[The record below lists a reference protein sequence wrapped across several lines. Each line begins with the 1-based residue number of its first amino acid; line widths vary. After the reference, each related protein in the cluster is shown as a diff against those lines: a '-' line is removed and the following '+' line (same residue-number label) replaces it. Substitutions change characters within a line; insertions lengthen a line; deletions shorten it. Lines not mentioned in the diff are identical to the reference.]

1 MNLAKDHAIA
11 AISRAHAEL
20 NTALEQIEHL
30 PAFDL
35 GTVGF
40 AAHALNNYLTVI
52 NGTAQLLEHAL
63 QNCGEEET
71 LRWLQ
76 ALVHT
81 SDLMTRT
88 VHQLMSMSA
97 SASDAF
103 KFREV
108 DLPTL
113 VERACNYYRRIA
125 ERKQIAVVFHNSAE
139 SPEVW
144 ADPVA
149 VAAALDNL
157 LSNAVKYSPRCR
169 TVHVDVQTEPR
180 HLVCRVRDEGPGI
193 HPAERDKLFQRGVR
207 LSARPTGDEPSTGYG
222 LAVAKELITKI
233 GGEIWHETPSAG
245 GACFAFRLPLERRM

>member
-52 NGTAQLLEHAL
+52 NGTAQMLQEAL
-63 QNCGEEET
+63 QNCGEDEV

-76 ALVHT
+76 ALTHT
-81 SDLMTRT
+81 SELMTHT

-97 SASDAF
+97 SASEAF
-103 KFREV
+103 KFREM

-113 VERACNYYRRIA
+113 VERACTYYRRIA
-125 ERKQIAVVFHNSAE
+125 ERKQIAIVFQNLATS
-139 SPEVW
+139 SQVW

-157 LSNAVKYSPRCR
+157 LSNAVKYSPRFK
-169 TVHVDVQTEPR
+169 TVHVEVQSEPE

-193 HPAERDKLFQRGVR
+193 DPAERERLFQKGVR
-207 LSARPTGDEPSTGYG
+207 LSTRPTGDEPSTGFG
-222 LAVAKELITKI
+222 LAVAKELVTKI
-233 GGEIWHETPSAG
+233 GGEIWHEAPSEG
-245 GACFAFRLPLERRM
+245 GACFAFRLPLERKA